1 MKTIEKIILAVL
13 ISLITILLSLIFDS
27 TSINKPLLSNESEQL
42 NILYDLKEWIE
53 WDIQEGKLDSLT
65 GATYIENINQIISL
79 KK

>member
-53 WDIQEGKLDSLT
+53 LDIQEGKLDSLT